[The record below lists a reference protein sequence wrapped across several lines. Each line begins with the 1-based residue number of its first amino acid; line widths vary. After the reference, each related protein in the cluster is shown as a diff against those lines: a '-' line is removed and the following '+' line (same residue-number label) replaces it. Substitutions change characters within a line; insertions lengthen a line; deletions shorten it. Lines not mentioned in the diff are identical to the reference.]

1 MPDIMAIIS
10 KAVFEKD
17 AKRNGKLAS
26 LGDVVPLD
34 RYNSANKGLDP
45 LKAGGRLFLVTVRP
59 PDEQLWLVAVLHD
72 PKPGDAAW
80 IAAEPSAIPMTN
92 VAHLRGT
99 LRFESG
105 KGLSQDKGALGMS
118 LQTPRALAPEDMEA
132 ILAALAGPGDALA
145 KMAAALPASV
155 SAATREIVQQIVKDP
170 EDETLRE
177 RGARRLAAEGAGA
190 SAKVLL
196 APFKHLNQHEKKVD
210 PRKGDLPC
218 LCKKCIASAPAE
230 VDALGLAFGRDFVCA
245 QGRILHFWAPKDVL
259 ADATDTQ
266 SSVRMSLVRQIRALA
281 KARKQRA
288 KMRSR

>member
-80 IAAEPSAIPMTN
+80 IAAQPSAIPMTN

-118 LQTPRALAPEDMEA
+118 LQTPRALASSDVELLLGAAGVKPSASGAAASASEPLSDDA
-132 ILAALAGPGDALA
+132 RALLAALEKDPSSDKVREQALRQVLVEGAYAEGGRLLEKACRTCELCFCVPRRWPPGDGPAWEA
-145 KMAAALPASV
+145 RTPAACS
-155 SAATREIVQQIVKDP
+155 
-170 EDETLRE
+170 
-177 RGARRLAAEGAGA
+177 
-190 SAKVLL
+190 
-196 APFKHLNQHEKKVD
+196 
-210 PRKGDLPC
+210 
-218 LCKKCIASAPAE
+218 
-230 VDALGLAFGRDFVCA
+230 
-245 QGRILHFWAPKDVL
+245 
-259 ADATDTQ
+259 
-266 SSVRMSLVRQIRALA
+266 
-281 KARKQRA
+281 
-288 KMRSR
+288 